1 MQSHETDHQK
11 QGGQEGGEKQQQ
23 EAASLDAEGGDPP
36 PRMVPDAPSGG
47 ATRQEVRAADTRG
60 RSLGNFLLTHYTF
73 ALESDPI
80 HAGSPEV
87 SAPGLPSGKK
97 YKKSFLGS
105 PYGIKMQGTGLADDG
120 QYIRYQGNNSY
131 AYGVGGAAGAPV
143 AWKTVAVDPSV
154 IKLGTHLEIETYQ
167 SKGTFQAKDTG
178 GAIKGKHID
187 VFAGAIPIK
196 QAYALGTKHSE
207 VFLVNG
213 SGGGGKQA
221 DDDQQGG
228 GQQGG
233 GQHDGGQHGGGQ
245 QGGGQQGGQQG
256 GKDHYTAGPSL
267 ADVRAGKAA
276 IKRGMKGPSVTFV
289 QEKVHAAADG
299 MFGPLT
305 EAAVKKYQTAHH
317 LTADG
322 EVGIHTITAMEGHTK
337 PTQGSGNGNGKDP
350 GGTADP
356 EHDLPAASGSDPVAI
371 ARRYVTHPPTPSI
384 KLKGKLPHFTA
395 AGGETN
401 DCADF
406 VSSVLETAGRISG
419 HHINVK
425 EFERSLKAQ
434 GWKYVSRQNAKA
446 GDVWMNTSR
455 GHTEL
460 VATDGA
466 TRLIGSNNDRPG
478 HQVVTE
484 VSGYDGIFLHKHFAE
499 TDNGG
504 KGDGDHGGKG
514 GKDDDHGG
522 KGDGGKGGKDDDH
535 GNKGGGNNE
544 AEVRNEVI
552 DKANNHLG
560 ARYSWG
566 AQGPSMFDCS
576 GFSWYVLHNDMHLTD
591 KGRTNAEGLSHA
603 PYTTHTNSPQK
614 GDLVFYGGSG
624 NISHVT
630 IALGSGS
637 QTIGAS
643 GGGSSTHGQDPNAKV
658 KVTDWNRDRRSK
670 SFGSIDKL
678 IQHKL
683 QGKK

>member
-1 MQSHETDHQK
+1 
-11 QGGQEGGEKQQQ
+11 
-23 EAASLDAEGGDPP
+23 
-36 PRMVPDAPSGG
+36 MVPDAPSGG
-47 ATRQEVRAADTRG
+47 ATKKEVRAADTRG

-73 ALESDPI
+73 ALESDPV
-80 HAGSPEV
+80 HAKSPKV
-87 SAPGLPSGKK
+87 SAPGLPKDKK
-97 YKKSFLGS
+97 YKQSFLGS

-131 AYGVGGAAGAPV
+131 AYGVGGAAGTPV

-167 SKGTFQAKDTG
+167 SKGTFTAKDTG

-187 VFAGAIPIK
+187 VFAGAVPIK

-213 SGGGGKQA
+213 SGGGGKHA
-221 DDDQQGG
+221 DGDDKDDHKGEDKG

-233 GQHDGGQHGGGQ
+233 GQHAGGQHAGGQ
-245 QGGGQQGGQQG
+245 HAGGQHA
-256 GKDHYTAGPSL
+256 GKDHYTPGPSL

-276 IKRGMKGPSVTFV
+276 IKRGMEGSSVTFV
-289 QEKVHAAADG
+289 QNKVHAAADG
-299 MFGPLT
+299 QFGPLT
-305 EAAVKKYQTAHH
+305 EAAVKKYQTAHN

-322 EVGIHTITAMEGHTK
+322 EVGIHTLAAMEGHTK
-337 PTQGSGNGNGKDP
+337 PGVGNDHGGKNPGGKDQ
-350 GGTADP
+350 D
-356 EHDLPAASGSDPVAI
+356 HDLPAASGNDPVAI
-371 ARRYVTHPPTPSI
+371 ARKYVTHPPTPSI

-434 GWKYVSRQNAKA
+434 GWKYVTKQNAKA

-460 VATDGA
+460 VSADGA
-466 TRLIGSNNDRPG
+466 AHLIGSNNDRPG

-484 VSGYDGIFLHKHFAE
+484 TSGHDGIFLHKAFKDDDH
-499 TDNGG
+499 DGG
-504 KGDGDHGGKG
+504 KGGDHGGKG
-514 GKDDDHGG
+514 GDQQ
-522 KGDGGKGGKDDDH
+522 GGKGGNEQ
-535 GNKGGGNNE
+535 GGKGGNE
-544 AEVRNEVI
+544 QGGKGGDETQIREEVLS
-552 DKANNHLG
+552 KARGHLG
-560 ARYSWG
+560 APYSWG

-576 GFSWYVLHNDMHLTD
+576 GFSWYVLHNDTHLTSQ
-591 KGRTNAEGLSHA
+591 GRTNAAGLSHA
-603 PYTTHTNSPQK
+603 PYTTPVSAPEK
-614 GDLVFYGGSG
+614 GDLVFYASGS
-624 NISHVT
+624 ISHVT

-643 GGGSSTHGQDPNAKV
+643 GGGPSTHGQDPNAKV
-658 KVTDWNRDRRSK
+658 KVTDWTRDRRSK
-670 SFGSIDKL
+670 SFGSINKL
-678 IQHKL
+678 IEHRL

>member
-1 MQSHETDHQK
+1 MQSHENEHQTKGEHEDGERNHEEASLDH
-11 QGGQEGGEKQQQ
+11 EGGEPAQ
-23 EAASLDAEGGDPP
+23 
-36 PRMVPDAPSGG
+36 RMIPDAPAGG
-47 ATRQEVRAADTRG
+47 ATTREVRAADTRG

-73 ALESDPI
+73 ALESDPK
-80 HAGSPEV
+80 HKGSPKV
-87 SAPGLPSGKK
+87 SAPGLPKDKK

-120 QYIRYQGNNSY
+120 HYIRYQGNGTY

-143 AWKTVAVDPSV
+143 AWKTVAVDPRV
-154 IKLGTHLEIETYQ
+154 IKLGTHIEIEAYKG
-167 SKGTFQAKDTG
+167 KGTFEAKDTG

-187 VFAGAIPIK
+187 VFAGAIPIS

-213 SGGGGKQA
+213 GGGGGKQE
-221 DDDQQGG
+221 DDDKQGG
-228 GQQGG
+228 GKEGG
-233 GQHDGGQHGGGQ
+233 GKAGGGKE
-245 QGGGQQGGQQG
+245 GGGKEGGGKTGGGKASG
-256 GKDHYTAGPSL
+256 GKDGDHDGYVDAPSL
-267 ADVRAGKAA
+267 ADVRAGRGV
-276 IKRGMKGPSVTFV
+276 IKKGMEGPAVIFV
-289 QEKVHAAADG
+289 QKHVHAAADG
-299 MFGPLT
+299 EFGPLT
-305 EAAVKKYQTAHH
+305 EAAVKKYQGAHH
-317 LTADG
+317 LEVDG
-322 EVGIHTITAMEGHTK
+322 VVGPHTMAALDGHKQDGGGKEGGGK
-337 PTQGSGNGNGKDP
+337 GGGKD
-350 GGTADP
+350 
-356 EHDLPAASGSDPVAI
+356 HDDDVPHANGSDPVAI
-371 ARRYVTHPPTPSI
+371 ARKYVTHPPTPSI

-499 TDNGG
+499 TD
-504 KGDGDHGGKG
+504 D
-514 GKDDDHGG
+514 GG

-535 GNKGGGNNE
+535 GGKGGGKGDGGKDDDKGNKGGGNSE
-544 AEVRNEVI
+544 AEIRAEVI

-603 PYTTHTNSPQK
+603 PYTTHTNSPEK

-643 GGGSSTHGQDPNAKV
+643 GGGSHTHGQDPNARV